1 MSKRRNY
8 NDAVK
13 EFVKAVDLSIETKK
27 KYRPEQD
34 VLHEEGLKQM
44 AENAEPQFKSIRSLK
59 YLEEALFTYYNEGAD
74 EDVNYFWSLIKENNL
89 PYEREN
95 KLEKILA
102 KNKISNIHEYD
113 FVTDGLV
120 VYQQEG
126 IITAEQA
133 ATLSLLIG
141 EYEQGKAK

>member
-13 EFVKAVDLSIETKK
+13 EFVKAVDLSLETKK
-27 KYRPEQD
+27 KYHPEQD
-34 VLHEEGLKQM
+34 ISHEQGLKQM
-44 AENAEPQFKSIRSLK
+44 AENAEPPFKSIRSLK
-59 YLEEALFTYYNEGAD
+59 YLEEALFTYYNEAQG
-74 EDVNYFWSLIKENNL
+74 EDVNYFWSLIKSNKL

-95 KLEKILA
+95 KLEKILT

-113 FVTDGLV
+113 FVIDNLV

-126 IITAEQA
+126 LITTEQA
-133 ATLSLLIG
+133 TTLSRLIG
-141 EYEQGKAK
+141 EYEQRKTK